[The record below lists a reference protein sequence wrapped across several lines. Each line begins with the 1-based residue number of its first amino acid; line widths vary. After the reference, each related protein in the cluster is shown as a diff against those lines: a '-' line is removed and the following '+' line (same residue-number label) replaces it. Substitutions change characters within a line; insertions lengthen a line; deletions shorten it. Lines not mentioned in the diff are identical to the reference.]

1 MQIDPNDPRP
11 PYRQAADDLRRRIQA
26 GEWAAGKKLPSIR
39 ELAAEYEISPQTV
52 QNVLRE
58 LRQENLVSAQQGRGF
73 YVRDPGRPEAGASN
87 PDAARLAEVESGLR
101 RAQEKIAALEEAT
114 EDLRALIMD
123 LYGRMEQPYPRE
135 APKGAARREQAN

>member
-1 MQIDPNDPRP
+1 MKIDPNDPRP
-11 PYRQAADDLRRRIQA
+11 AYRQAADDLRKRIKA

-39 ELAAEYEISPQTV
+39 ELAAEYEIAPQTV

-73 YVRDPGRPEAGASN
+73 YVRDPSRPEDEDSKPGA
-87 PDAARLAEVESGLR
+87 DRLAEVESGLR
-101 RAQEKIAALEEAT
+101 LAQEKIAALEEDN

-123 LYGRMEQPYPRE
+123 LYGRIEQPYPRE
-135 APKGAARREQAN
+135 TPKGTARREQTS